1 MKKLFIAAVVVAGCL
16 PLTVAGQDAASALK
30 DFTRV
35 LKGDVPFT
43 LAHINGKTLPVLFQP
58 PTLYSIRARSQAN
71 ALFYVQGTAPKD
83 KDIEIDTTN
92 FTMDQGGESV
102 PGTSQ
107 NIKNFETGKVAKGER
122 IDGLLVFAKQLD
134 LSKPFTVKHGK
145 DSVEFKFTS
154 DQVKAMTPP
163 AAPASK

>member
-1 MKKLFIAAVVVAGCL
+1 M
-16 PLTVAGQDAASALK
+16 
-30 DFTRV
+30 
-35 LKGDVPFT
+35 
-43 LAHINGKTLPVLFQP
+43 
-58 PTLYSIRARSQAN
+58 
-71 ALFYVQGTAPKD
+71 
-83 KDIEIDTTN
+83 E
-92 FTMDQGGESV
+92 QGGESV

-134 LSKPFTVKHGK
+134 LSKPFMVKHGK

-163 AAPASK
+163 AAAPASK